1 MRTNEEIFY
10 TRNRSV
16 EREIIKFLS
25 YELRSVIQ
33 KIDLKE
39 LESLEEIRLRA
50 DKPMMLQNNQ
60 GDWFVDRNGKLT
72 RHKDNLKFVQQ
83 DELIKTLE
91 LMSENSIYAYQDD
104 IKNGFIT
111 LRGGHRIG
119 IVGRVVSDGN
129 GIRNIKDIS
138 ALNIRVSREII
149 GCSEKIIK
157 YIVKNKIDIYNTL
170 IISPPQCGKTTML
183 RDITRFLSDG
193 IGSLDFKG
201 IKVGVVDERSE
212 IAACFKGVAQ
222 NHLGV
227 RTDVLDG
234 CPKSL
239 GMTLLLR
246 SMSPQVI
253 ITDEIGNSGDKEAV
267 MQVIN
272 AGVRI
277 ITSAH
282 GYNVSELKARKEV
295 IGLIEGK
302 VFERYIVLSN
312 SKGPGTVDEV
322 IDGITMK
329 TIEGKNDA
337 A

>member
-1 MRTNEEIFY
+1 MRTNEESLY
-10 TRNRSV
+10 MRNRSI
-16 EREIIKFLS
+16 EREVIKFLS
-25 YELRSVIQ
+25 QELRNVIL
-33 KIDLKE
+33 KIDPKG

-50 DKPMMLQNNQ
+50 DKPMMLQNKH
-60 GDWFVDRNGKLT
+60 GDWFVDRNGKLVC
-72 RHKDNLKFVQQ
+72 HKDNLMFVKQE
-83 DELIKTLE
+83 ELIKTLE
-91 LMSENSIYAYQDD
+91 LMSENSIYAYQDE

-119 IVGRVVSDGN
+119 IVGRVVTDGN
-129 GIRNIKDIS
+129 GIKNIKDIS

-157 YIVKNKIDIYNTL
+157 HIVKNGNDIYNTL

-193 IGSLDFKG
+193 VSTLGFKG

-246 SMSPQVI
+246 TMSPQVI

-312 SKGPGTVDEV
+312 KKGPGTVDEI